1 MPTKRSHD
9 SKGPYY
15 KFGDHGHKYYY
26 TAHNE
31 SSRLVAK
38 ESADRQGRAEH
49 AHNGGS
55 KLQSILFDTKKWNLD
70 TARDWLHHHGYNLY
84 NFRTTKH
91 ELRFRQSPPNKNA
104 KYFVKVLPNG
114 VELVLEE

>member
-31 SSRLVAK
+31 PSRLAAK
-38 ESADRQGRAEH
+38 AKADLQGRAEH
-49 AHNGGS
+49 AHHGGS
-55 KLQSILFDTKKWNLD
+55 KLQSILFNTNIWNKTNALKWLKDNNYKHND
-70 TARDWLHHHGYNLY
+70 IRE
-84 NFRTTKH
+84 TKH
-91 ELRFRQSPPNKNA
+91 ELRFRQNPPDKKA
-104 KYFVKVLPNG
+104 HYFVKVLPNG